1 MYPAAK
7 LDGPTSD
14 HKKPSA
20 MRGRTTSDGGLT
32 WKRRDQMNELEGN
45 KCLRFQE
52 PTQEESTREVRK
64 EITEISDSE
73 QEEEERNSADG
84 SDSDVVEIKG
94 LPNSG
99 RKSRSFAAIPPK
111 LQGLCYVAQN
121 WVMDYTFFK
130 CPFLSALDVINLID
144 EAWEGAQ
151 DQEKSYL
158 RRTKACEQVSKE
170 EVAKKVDWLLHKDR
184 FVCREEQQETP
195 GHRFRASEI
204 VTVIYESF
212 FWQPKMRGKRDSKF
226 FDNINHIFIC
236 LVVAAMQHCLK
247 KLKTG
252 EATEAVEFKYKTAA
266 TTFHRLQNTWGLYD
280 EKVRTLILAN
290 IKADLRTRI
299 SGFDKKAEM
308 EASDPCAVVEGESYI
323 SELQNELKNTMLAQN
338 LVGSDALSEET
349 RNQGNTVVK
358 EAIEKIDADVRDDQW
373 EGSPTD
379 VDEPVKVDDGDW
391 QESQVAY

>member
-1 MYPAAK
+1 MYRAAK
-7 LDGPTSD
+7 LGGPTSD

-32 WKRRDQMNELEGN
+32 RKRRDQMNELEGN
-45 KCLRFQE
+45 KCLQFQE
-52 PTQEESTREVRK
+52 PTQC
-64 EITEISDSE
+64 
-73 QEEEERNSADG
+73 
-84 SDSDVVEIKG
+84 
-94 LPNSG
+94 L
-99 RKSRSFAAIPPK
+99 
-111 LQGLCYVAQN
+111 
-121 WVMDYTFFK
+121 
-130 CPFLSALDVINLID
+130 FLSALDIINLID

-158 RRTKACEQVSKE
+158 RRTKACEQVLKSIHSRNRSYIVHECHQKILRLYRLDYKSKE

-184 FVCREEQQETP
+184 FVCREEQRE
-195 GHRFRASEI
+195 R
-204 VTVIYESF
+204 
-212 FWQPKMRGKRDSKF
+212 PKMRGKRVGKF
-226 FDNINHIFIC
+226 FDNINHVFIC
-236 LVVAAMQHCLK
+236 LVAAAMQHCLK
-247 KLKTG
+247 ELKTG
-252 EATEAVEFKYKTAA
+252 EATEAIEFKYEMAAA
-266 TTFHRLQNTWGLYD
+266 TFHCLQNTWGLYD

-299 SGFDKKAEM
+299 GGFDKKAEM

-379 VDEPVKVDDGDW
+379 VDEPVEVDNGDW